1 MAKTKKAEPSDSLT
15 PNQLISSFLK
25 SNDKDHYNYED
36 EYDYKVSSGSLILDF
51 ELGGGFGPGLHR
63 FTGINEGGKTSEAL
77 EVMKNFLNSVPN
89 GRGFY
94 IKAEGR
100 LSKEMQKR
108 SGVEFA
114 FNSEDWKDGNCF
126 VFECNIYETVVEA
139 LRMLVG
145 KNESNTKYCFILDS
159 VDGLISKADIDK
171 PFQDSK
177 KVAGG
182 AVIASDF
189 MKRVSI
195 ALAKRGHMAIFISQV
210 RADIKLDPYSKAPV
224 RQTSATGGNALL
236 HFANFILEF
245 EPVFKTDQILQKP
258 NDKYDR
264 EKNKIIGRHAKI
276 TVKKSPNEK
285 TNSII
290 QYPIIYGRSGGRSIW
305 VEKEILDMMFLWD
318 LATKK
323 GAGWIEFD
331 EDFLSMLKDEGI
343 DFPEKIQGDNQLS
356 KFLDENEE
364 TKNFLLN
371 YFKKMLTSSYG
382 V

>member
-1 MAKTKKAEPSDSLT
+1 MSKTLDK
-15 PNQLISSFLK
+15 ISSFLLDK
-25 SNDKDHYNYED
+25 SNKDYHYNNYE
-36 EYDYKVSSGSLILDF
+36 ECNYKISSGSLNLD
-51 ELGGGFGPGLHR
+51 LALDGGFPSGAHR

-77 EVMKNFLNSVPN
+77 EVMKNFLKSVPN

-100 LSKEMQKR
+100 LTKEMISR
-108 SGVEFA
+108 SGVDFI
-114 FNSEDWKDGNCF
+114 FDSEEWEDGNCF

-145 KNESNTKYCFILDS
+145 KNESNAKYCFVLDS
-159 VDGLISKADIDK
+159 VDGLIAKGDMDK
-171 PFQDSK
+171 PFVDSK

-245 EPVFKTDQILQKP
+245 EPVFKTDQMLQKP
-258 NDKYDR
+258 NEKYDQ
-264 EKNKIIGRHAKI
+264 EKNKIIGRYAKI

-285 TNSII
+285 TNCVI
-290 QYPIIYGRSGGRSIW
+290 QYPIIYGRTGGKSIW
-305 VEKEILDMMFLWD
+305 IEKEILDMMFLWD

-331 EDFLSMLKDEGI
+331 EDFLTMLKDENI
-343 DFPEKIQGDNQLS
+343 EFPEKIQGENQLS
-356 KFLDENEE
+356 KFLGEHEK
-364 TKNFLLN
+364 TKDYLLD

>member
-1 MAKTKKAEPSDSLT
+1 MARTKKTETSKALT
-15 PNQLISSFLK
+15 PNELISSFLK
-25 SNDKDHYNYED
+25 NNEKDHYNYEQ
-36 EYDYKVSSGSLILDF
+36 EYDYKVSSGSLVVDY

-77 EVMKNFLNSVPN
+77 EVMKNFLTTLPN

-100 LSKEMQKR
+100 LSKEMQSR
-108 SGVEFA
+108 SGVDFV
-114 FNSEDWKDGNCF
+114 FNSDEWADGNCF

-145 KNESNTKYCFILDS
+145 KNTEGTKYCFILDS
-159 VDGLISKADIDK
+159 VDGLIAKGDMDK
-171 PFQDSK
+171 PFEDSK

-245 EPVFKTDQILQKP
+245 EPCFKTDQILQKP
-258 NDKYDR
+258 NEKYDPD
-264 EKNKIIGRHAKI
+264 KNKIIGRYAKI

-290 QYPIIYGRSGGRSIW
+290 SYPIIYGRKGGKSIW

-318 LATKK
+318 LANKK

-331 EDFLSMLKDEGI
+331 EDFLSMLKEQSI
-343 DFPEKIQGDNQLS
+343 DFPEKIQGENQLS
-356 KFLDENEE
+356 KFLDENEDAK
-364 TKNFLLN
+364 TFLLN
-371 YFKKMLTSSYG
+371 YFRKMLSSSYG
-382 V
+382 I

>member
-1 MAKTKKAEPSDSLT
+1 MARTKKTGETKGLS
-15 PNQLISSFLK
+15 PNELVSSFLK
-25 SNDKDHYNYED
+25 NNPKDHYNFED
-36 EYDYKVSSGSLILDF
+36 DHDYKVSSGSLVVDY

-77 EVMKNFLNSVPN
+77 EVMRNFLKTVPN

-100 LSKEMQKR
+100 LTKEMRTR
-108 SGVEFA
+108 SGVDFVFDTEGWA
-114 FNSEDWKDGNCF
+114 DGNCF

-145 KNESNTKYCFILDS
+145 KSPEGTKYCFVLDS
-159 VDGLISKADIDK
+159 VDGLIAKGDMDK
-171 PFQDSK
+171 PFVDSK

-195 ALAKRGHMAIFISQV
+195 ALSKRGHMAIFVSQV

-245 EPVFKTDQILQKP
+245 EPCFKTDQILQKQ
-258 NDKYDR
+258 NEKYDP
-264 EKNKIIGRHAKI
+264 EKNKIIGRYAKI

-285 TNSII
+285 TNSVI
-290 QYPIIYGRSGGRSIW
+290 QYPIVYGRTGGKSIW

-318 LATKK
+318 LAVKK

-331 EDFLSMLKDEGI
+331 EDFLTMLSEEGI
-343 DFPEKIQGDNQLS
+343 EFPSKIQGENQLS
-356 KFLDENEE
+356 KFVEENEKAKE
-364 TKNFLLN
+364 FLLN